1 MHPALVRFQTSTMQL
16 SSIQRLACGRP
27 RPYICAQKQWQC
39 TSEKTTAVVT
49 QTEEA
54 KVNAAIATARPS
66 HTSADPEGVRPTP
79 QVKATLSSLDAL
91 LGDAAKASFD
101 SVMAFEGLAPEIVNG
116 RAAMLGF
123 MFAISNELSSGES
136 VYAQLIGGGAARML
150 VLIALVVAASFAPAL
165 RGVRQ
170 ALPVH
175 PQQHPVP
182 PTAAATAATAAAAGE
197 HSIGL
202 TQRVPMAEVFNK
214 EPKKQKAWG
223 PFAPD
228 AELINGRAAMVG
240 IATIIL
246 LEGTSGTA
254 FFL

>member
-1 MHPALVRFQTSTMQL
+1 
-16 SSIQRLACGRP
+16 
-27 RPYICAQKQWQC
+27 
-39 TSEKTTAVVT
+39 
-49 QTEEA
+49 
-54 KVNAAIATARPS
+54 
-66 HTSADPEGVRPTP
+66 
-79 QVKATLSSLDAL
+79 
-91 LGDAAKASFD
+91 
-101 SVMAFEGLAPEIVNG
+101 MAFEGLAPETVNG

-165 RGVRQ
+165 RGV
-170 ALPVH
+170 
-175 PQQHPVP
+175 
-182 PTAAATAATAAAAGE
+182 
-197 HSIGL
+197 
-202 TQRVPMAEVFNK
+202 PMAEVFNK